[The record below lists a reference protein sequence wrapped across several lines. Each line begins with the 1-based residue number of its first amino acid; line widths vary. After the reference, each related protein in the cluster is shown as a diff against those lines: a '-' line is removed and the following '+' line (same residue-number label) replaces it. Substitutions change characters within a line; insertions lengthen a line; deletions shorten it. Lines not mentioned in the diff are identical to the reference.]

1 MKKAIIASVLSALF
15 IGSLHAAPVKVACVG
30 DSITFGS
37 GLKPGDAR
45 YPQVLA
51 TLMGPDYDVKGF
63 GNPGKTAGNYPG
75 QAGRWFGSTP
85 QHKQA
90 LDFKADIYISNL
102 GINDT
107 GRWWNPDL
115 FVKGYDDLFKAWKT
129 ASPKARFFAW
139 GMLGPDYRGP
149 LGKKAFPGNCY
160 PDVRKYALSD
170 NGSAANRPEAEK
182 LIASVARRHKAAL
195 FDALTPLSDHPEWYV
210 DGLHPTAE
218 GARRIAEI
226 TFAKLVKNMKI
237 KQPAPQLETGTDSLI
252 INNKGNS
259 GILLDGWRLTD
270 GTGTLVF
277 ENATVQHRNGNA
289 NGPDEA
295 PGNQI
300 RQIPFRVQIAA
311 AKKITPFI
319 LFFQGRSHE
328 GTALFLYGIF
338 VRQHWPSKE
347 RTQWKLYCVLF
358 EHFCFRRGHT
368 VHGTE

>member
-1 MKKAIIASVLSALF
+1 
-15 IGSLHAAPVKVACVG
+15 
-30 DSITFGS
+30 
-37 GLKPGDAR
+37 
-45 YPQVLA
+45 
-51 TLMGPDYDVKGF
+51 
-63 GNPGKTAGNYPG
+63 
-75 QAGRWFGSTP
+75 
-85 QHKQA
+85 
-90 LDFKADIYISNL
+90 
-102 GINDT
+102 
-107 GRWWNPDL
+107 
-115 FVKGYDDLFKAWKT
+115 
-129 ASPKARFFAW
+129 
-139 GMLGPDYRGP
+139 MLGPDYRGP

-277 ENATVQHRNGNA
+277 ENATVVHPGDRIIISIGTETQTDPTKPLAIKSAKSPSRSNCCRQENNA
-289 NGPDEA
+289 FHPLFPGPFSRGNGPFSLRDIC
-295 PGNQI
+295 Q
-300 RQIPFRVQIAA
+300 
-311 AKKITPFI
+311 
-319 LFFQGRSHE
+319 
-328 GTALFLYGIF
+328 TALAVKGKDSMEIILRFI
-338 VRQHWPSKE
+338 
-347 RTQWKLYCVLF
+347 
-358 EHFCFRRGHT
+358 
-368 VHGTE
+368 

>member
-1 MKKAIIASVLSALF
+1 MNLHLLFASLAATLSLGFAVQ
-15 IGSLHAAPVKVACVG
+15 AAPTKIACVG

-45 YPQVLA
+45 YPEVLA
-51 TLMGPDYDVKGF
+51 TLMGPGYDVKGF
-63 GNPGKTAGNYPG
+63 GNPGKTAGDYPG

-107 GRWWNPDL
+107 SRWWNSGL
-115 FVKGYDDLFKAWKT
+115 FVKGYEDLFKAWKS
-129 ASPKARFFAW
+129 ASPKAKFFAW

-182 LIASVARRHKAAL
+182 LIASVARKHKIAL
-195 FDALTPLSDHPEWYV
+195 FDALTPLSGHPEWYV

-226 TFAKLVKNMKI
+226 TFAKLMKSMKI
-237 KQPAPQLETGTDSLI
+237 KQPVPQLEEGADSLI
-252 INNKGNS
+252 INNKGDS

-270 GTGTLVF
+270 GAGTLVF
-277 ENATVQHRNGNA
+277 ENATVVH
-289 NGPDEA
+289 
-295 PGNQI
+295 PGDRI
-300 RQIPFRVQIAA
+300 IIS
-311 AKKITPFI
+311 I
-319 LFFQGRSHE
+319 
-328 GTALFLYGIF
+328 
-338 VRQHWPSKE
+338 
-347 RTQWKLYCVLF
+347 
-358 EHFCFRRGHT
+358 
-368 VHGTE
+368 GTETQTDPTKPLTIKSSKSPSVFRLLPPKK

>member
-277 ENATVQHRNGNA
+277 ENATVVH
-289 NGPDEA
+289 
-295 PGNQI
+295 PGDRI
-300 RQIPFRVQIAA
+300 IIS
-311 AKKITPFI
+311 I
-319 LFFQGRSHE
+319 
-328 GTALFLYGIF
+328 
-338 VRQHWPSKE
+338 
-347 RTQWKLYCVLF
+347 
-358 EHFCFRRGHT
+358 
-368 VHGTE
+368 GTETQTDPMKPLAIKSAKSPSAFKLLPPRK